1 MARKGGLGRGL
12 DSLISTDYV
21 NKKSKST
28 ENEAESTKIST
39 EKHKNVDKPVDKQD
53 KTSYKDAK
61 ILKIVEIEPNR
72 SQPRSNF
79 DENTMEELTESIR
92 RYGVLQPVVVK
103 KQAEGQYMLVAGER
117 RWRAAKAAG
126 LKEIP
131 AIVRNFTEQEI
142 IEIALIENIQRENLN
157 VIEEARTY
165 QRLIREFSYRQ
176 EDLAEKLSRSRTAI
190 TNRLRLLKL
199 SEDVQNMLIEGT
211 ISEGHARA
219 LLPIEDPELQLQT
232 AMKVMDNHLSVREA
246 ERLVKNVLEPKPEKD
261 EDWKKADQFI
271 YEKWE
276 EDLRIS
282 MGTKVSIKRK
292 NKDKGNITIDY
303 YSPEELERLLE
314 MLKRCQV

>member
-1 MARKGGLGRGL
+1 
-12 DSLISTDYV
+12 
-21 NKKSKST
+21 
-28 ENEAESTKIST
+28 
-39 EKHKNVDKPVDKQD
+39 
-53 KTSYKDAK
+53 
-61 ILKIVEIEPNR
+61 
-72 SQPRSNF
+72 
-79 DENTMEELTESIR
+79 
-92 RYGVLQPVVVK
+92 
-103 KQAEGQYMLVAGER
+103 
-117 RWRAAKAAG
+117 
-126 LKEIP
+126 
-131 AIVRNFTEQEI
+131 
-142 IEIALIENIQRENLN
+142 
-157 VIEEARTY
+157 
-165 QRLIREFSYRQ
+165 
-176 EDLAEKLSRSRTAI
+176 
-190 TNRLRLLKL
+190 
-199 SEDVQNMLIEGT
+199 MLIEGT

-232 AMKVMDNHLSVREA
+232 AMKVMDNHLSVRET